1 MASVRPV
8 RTYSVPL
15 DPATH
20 AVAGAW
26 TLDPW
31 TTAVLGLLLGGVL
44 LGGRRAPGWS
54 WGRIAPL
61 GAGVLLAVIAVD
73 AWPGVYARSLF
84 SVLVSQQL
92 TLLLLA
98 PVLIAF
104 GRPAE
109 PLRALGLRLPAP
121 VATAH
126 RRFGHPLLGP
136 IIVPLV
142 AALLYFSPLLDVAV
156 RSRLGADLLH
166 LGLLLVGAVVAA
178 PLARDDLGA
187 SSLGVGLVLFV
198 GLIELLVDAI
208 PGIALRLAS
217 GTLGPVLSLAGRR
230 DWGPTA
236 HHDQQL
242 GGAIL
247 WGVAEM
253 VDLPYLLIVL
263 GQWIRADAR
272 EAILVDEELDREA
285 LERRVRRPVT
295 VQEAIGETTEPDR
308 APPWW
313 EQDPSVFDEQ
323 RARHLRRTDAPSRD
337 EGDPD

>member
-1 MASVRPV
+1 M

-31 TTAVLGLLLGGVL
+31 TTAALALLLVGVL
-44 LGGRRAPGWS
+44 LGGRRAAGWS
-54 WGRIAPL
+54 WGRLVPL
-61 GAGVLLAVIAVD
+61 AAGVLLALIAVD
-73 AWPGVYARSLF
+73 AWPGVYARSLL

-109 PLRALGLRLPAP
+109 PLRALGLRLPAS

-126 RRFGHPLLGP
+126 RRLGHPLVGP
-136 IIVPLV
+136 ILVPLI

-156 RSRLGADLLH
+156 GSRLGADLIH
-166 LGLLLVGAVVAA
+166 VGLLLVGAAVAA
-178 PLARDDLGA
+178 PLARDDLNA

-217 GTLGPVLSLAGRR
+217 GTLGPVVTLAGSR

-247 WGVAEM
+247 WAAAEL
-253 VDLPYLLIVL
+253 VDLPYLLIIL

-272 EAILVDEELDREA
+272 EAVRVDDELDQEA
-285 LERRVRRPVT
+285 LERRLRTPVT
-295 VQEAIGETTEPDR
+295 VQEAVGGPTEPER
-308 APPWW
+308 EPPWW
-313 EQDPSVFDEQ
+313 ERDPSVFGEH
-323 RARHLRRTDAPSRD
+323 RARGLRKSDGTSGGR
-337 EGDPD
+337 

>member
-1 MASVRPV
+1 MASVLPV

-31 TTAVLGLLLGGVL
+31 TTALLALLLAGVL
-44 LGGRRAPGWS
+44 LGGRRAPAWS
-54 WGRIAPL
+54 WGRLVPL
-61 GAGVLLAVIAVD
+61 GAGLLLSVIAVD
-73 AWPGVYARSLF
+73 AWPGVYARSLL

-92 TLLLLA
+92 TLLLIA

-109 PLRALGLRLPAP
+109 PLRTLGLRLPSP
-121 VATAH
+121 VAAVH
-126 RRFGHPLLGP
+126 RRLGHPLLGP
-136 IIVPLV
+136 ILVPLV
-142 AALLYFSPLLDVAV
+142 TALLYFSPLLDVAV
-156 RSRLGADLLH
+156 RSRMGADALH
-166 LGLLLVGAVVAA
+166 VGLLVVGAVVAA

-217 GTLGPVLSLAGRR
+217 GTLGPVSTLAGSR

-236 HHDQQL
+236 YHDQQL
-242 GGAIL
+242 GGSIL
-247 WGVAEM
+247 WAVAEL
-253 VDLPYLLIVL
+253 VDLPYLFIVL
-263 GQWIRADAR
+263 RQWIRADAR
-272 EAILVDEELDREA
+272 EAVLVDRELDRKA
-285 LERRVRRPVT
+285 LERRARRPVT
-295 VQEAIGETTEPDR
+295 VQEATGESAEPDR
-308 APPWW
+308 DPPWW
-313 EQDPSVFDEQ
+313 EQDASVFDDH
-323 RARHLRRTDAPSRD
+323 RARGLGNTDGRPGGR
-337 EGDPD
+337 